1 MEFNNNTRIV
11 KNTIR
16 HPYFAH
22 VWTFYSATVLGVFV
36 NYLYEILHL
45 NLYWLIVFIVL
56 IISVPLVLFLHMR
69 KKYLKEIDFGEHLQ
83 NPPPKK
89 ELIILVSREDHA
101 MHSIKYHKGQG
112 KLKHVWLLPSSDK
125 EKDCFGGSSRDTA
138 DKIIETCDKLGVKAE
153 IAQEVSPADAQD
165 TFDAVRRI
173 YRNAS
178 KYGLNPVDIGA
189 DFTGGTKPMT
199 LGMIMACLPPERELQ
214 YVSYNPKT
222 QQMHG
227 PYFIDYRHELFDLI
241 GD

>member
-1 MEFNNNTRIV
+1 MGFNESIKIF
-11 KNTIR
+11 KNTIL

-22 VWTFYSATVLGVFV
+22 IWTFYSAIVLGVFV

-45 NLYWLIVFIVL
+45 NLYWLIVFILL
-56 IISVPLVLFLHMR
+56 IISIPLILFLHMR
-69 KKYLKEIDFGEHLQ
+69 KRYFKEIDFGKHLE
-83 NPPPKK
+83 NPLPKK

-101 MHSIKYHKGQG
+101 MHSIKYHKDQG
-112 KLKHVWLLPSSDK
+112 KLEHVWLLPSSDAEK
-125 EKDCFGGSSRDTA
+125 ERFGGSSRDTA
-138 DKIIETCDKLGVKAE
+138 NKIIEACNKLGVKAE

-165 TFDAVRRI
+165 TFDVVRRI

-178 KYGLNPVDIGA
+178 TYGMNPIDIGA

-222 QQMHG
+222 QQMQG

-241 GD
+241 RN